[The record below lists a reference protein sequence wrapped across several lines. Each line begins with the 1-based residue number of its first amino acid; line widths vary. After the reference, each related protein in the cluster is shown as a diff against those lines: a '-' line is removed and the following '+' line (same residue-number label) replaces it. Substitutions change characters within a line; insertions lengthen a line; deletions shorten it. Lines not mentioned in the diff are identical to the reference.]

1 MAKKGGRAN
10 FSETGRKLVHL
21 FYGIFLGVG
30 VLTLGKE
37 ESIALLAG
45 ILALG
50 LVAIAHREK
59 IPPANFLLEKFSRK
73 EEPIGQGPVS
83 FTLGAL
89 LAISFFGRTEAGWGI
104 IFLGI
109 GDSLS
114 AIFGRLS
121 GARRKSW
128 QGFLAGFAGNIA
140 SGYFFSPFPAI
151 LLLIS
156 AGAVSV
162 FEFFAPKE
170 IDDNLLIPAIG
181 AFFLSLGGSFG

>member
-1 MAKKGGRAN
+1 MAKPGADEN

-21 FYGIFLGVG
+21 FYGIFLGVA
-30 VLTLGKE
+30 VLSLEKE

-50 LVAIAHREK
+50 LVAIAHRGK
-59 IPPANFLLEKFSRK
+59 IPPANFLLEKLSRK
-73 EEPIGQGPVS
+73 GEPIGQGPVS

-121 GARRKSW
+121 GARKKSW
-128 QGFLAGFAGNIA
+128 QGFLAGFVGNLA
-140 SGYFFSPFPAI
+140 SGNLFSQFPAS
-151 LLLIS
+151 LLLLS

-181 AFFLSLGGSFG
+181 AFFLSIGSAFQ

>member
-1 MAKKGGRAN
+1 MAKPKTGAN

-21 FYGIFLGVG
+21 FYGILLGIA
-30 VLTLGKE
+30 VLLLGKE
-37 ESIALLAG
+37 GSIVLIACILAG
-45 ILALG
+45 G

-59 IPPANFLLEKFSRK
+59 IPLVKFVLEKFSRK
-73 EEPIGQGPVS
+73 EEPVGQGPVS

-89 LAISFFGRTEAGWGI
+89 LALSFFGKTEAGWGI

-121 GARRKSW
+121 GARKKSW
-128 QGFLAGFAGNIA
+128 QGFLAGFAGNLLA
-140 SGYFFSPFPAI
+140 GHFFSPFPVVP
-151 LLLIS
+151 LLIS

-181 AFFLSLGGSFG
+181 AFFLSIGGAFR